1 MESMSVERFSLKM
14 KFPGVIIRRV
24 SEKPRNQSH
33 QPVAWEAEIF
43 NQWKESQ
50 KNQNTPTVIIP
61 K

>member
-1 MESMSVERFSLKM
+1 M